1 MSPRLAEESTPAPAA
16 APPSTPGGRR
26 RRSRGFR
33 LGPMLVKAAVL
44 LGAAAL
50 WEFYAQL
57 FPSLFVPPLT
67 KIIGHA
73 WERWVS
79 GDVSTLFLSPT
90 FLEMIASSFARLL
103 PGLLIGAAAGITLGV
118 ALARIKTLGDV
129 CTPLIH
135 FLRAIPSSAKIPLFI
150 VLLGIGD
157 AMKVWVI
164 GVTVAF
170 PLLINVMDGI
180 RNVEPTLLDM
190 ARVYGAGKWN
200 TMRRII
206 LPAAMPQTFAGL
218 RIATMVALIVMV
230 LAEMMGATDGIGYNV
245 LYAQR
250 KFQVLDMWAGVFVLG
265 VVGYLLNAV
274 VSFAEHR
281 ILAWHRQSSAGTR

>member
-1 MSPRLAEESTPAPAA
+1 MSTRLAEENTSAT
-16 APPSTPGGRR
+16 APPPAGRR
-26 RRSRGFR
+26 HRRLPRGFR
-33 LGPMLVKAAVL
+33 LGPLLIKAAVL
-44 LGAAAL
+44 LGAATL
-50 WEFYAQL
+50 WEIYARL
-57 FPSLFVPPLT
+57 FPSLFVPPIT

-73 WERWVS
+73 WKRWT
-79 GDVSTLFLSPT
+79 GPDAGTLFLSSR
-90 FLEMIASSFARLL
+90 FLDMVGSSFARLL
-103 PGLLIGAAAGITLGV
+103 PGLLIGAAAGIILGV
-118 ALARIKTLGDV
+118 ALARIKKLGDV
-129 CTPLIH
+129 CTPLVH

-170 PLLINVMDGI
+170 PLLINVMDGV

-190 ARVYGAGKWN
+190 ARVYGAGRWN
-200 TMRRII
+200 TLRRII

-230 LAEMMGATDGIGYNV
+230 LAEMMGATDGIGYSV
-245 LYAQR
+245 LYAER

-265 VVGYLLNAV
+265 LVGYLLNAV

-281 ILAWHRQSSAGTR
+281 ILSWHRQSSAGAR